1 MTADPVLTAALLG
14 FVLGLQHATDPDH
27 LVAVATIVTRERG
40 FAAGVAVGI
49 CWGLGHAFTLTLAGL
64 VVVALNVRLPAP
76 LVTGFELAV
85 AAVIVAL
92 GAGRLADAWRGPRA
106 SGVWSVADDHDHGG
120 RAALHRHPHWHLH
133 PSRPLLRALAAPP
146 PALAGR
152 AAAVGAVHGLAGT
165 AAVSLFV
172 LATLRT
178 PAGAAAYLAVFA
190 AGTLV
195 GMVLLTAVM
204 SYPLALAS
212 RFGAARR
219 ALAIGSGL
227 GAVVFGLVHA
237 ARVL

>member
-1 MTADPVLTAALLG
+1 MTAEPVLSAALLG

-40 FAAGVAVGI
+40 FAAGAAVGL
-49 CWGLGHAFTLTLAGL
+49 CWGLGHALTLTAAGL
-64 VVVALNVRLPAP
+64 TVVALNVRLPAA
-76 LVTGFELAV
+76 LATGFELAV

-92 GAGRLADAWRGPRA
+92 GAGRLADALRGRDPA
-106 SGVWSVADDHDHGG
+106 GVWPLARDHDHGG
-120 RAALHRHPHWHLH
+120 RAALHRHPRWHLH

-146 PALAGR
+146 LGLAAR

-165 AAVSLFV
+165 AAVSLLV
-172 LATLRT
+172 LATLRS
-178 PAGAAAYLAVFA
+178 PAGAAAYLGVFA

-195 GMVLLTAVM
+195 GMVALTAAM
-204 SYPLALAS
+204 SYPVALAA
-212 RFGAARR
+212 RFAAARR
-219 ALAIGSGL
+219 ALAFGSGL